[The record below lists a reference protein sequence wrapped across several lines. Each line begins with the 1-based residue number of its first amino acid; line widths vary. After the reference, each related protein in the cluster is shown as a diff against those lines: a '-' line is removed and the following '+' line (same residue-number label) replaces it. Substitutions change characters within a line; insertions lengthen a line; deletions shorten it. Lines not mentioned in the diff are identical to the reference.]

1 MSQPTEEQI
10 REALRKVKYPGYTRD
25 IVSFGLVKGIKIEG
39 GWVRLTLAFAT
50 EDEGK
55 QAAIVEETRKELLL
69 VPGVSEVVIEKS
81 RRQAPS
87 GAGPAAGRW
96 EKKKLAGADHI
107 VAVASGKGGVGKST
121 VAVNLA
127 LALTEQGVKT
137 GLLDADMYGPSMGL
151 MLGIRERPAVSAQD
165 KKLIPI
171 EKHGLQVMSLAFLI
185 SEDTPVIWRGLMVM
199 QVLNQ
204 FLHQVA
210 WDCRVMVVDLPPGTG
225 DTQLT
230 LVQGTPLDGGVVVT
244 TPQDIALEDARRA
257 LRMFQEVDVPVLGV
271 IENMSG
277 FECPHCHKT
286 TDVFLHGGGEKI
298 AHAYE
303 VPLLGKIPLLPE
315 IARGGD
321 SGTPLMLASPQ
332 GAAAQV
338 FREVASRLAG
348 ETLARARP

>member
-10 REALRKVKYPGYTRD
+10 KEVLRRVNYPGYTRD

-39 GWVRLTLAFAT
+39 EWVRVTLAFGT
-50 EDEGK
+50 EDEAK
-55 QAAIVEETRKELLL
+55 QAMIAQKAREALLA
-69 VPGVSEVVIEKS
+69 VPGVREAVVEKT
-81 RRQAPS
+81 RRQPQAAAAP
-87 GAGPAAGRW
+87 GGGGL
-96 EKKKLAGADHI
+96 EKKRLEGVDHI
-107 VAVASGKGGVGKST
+107 IAVASGKGGVGKST

-127 LALTEQGVKT
+127 LALAEQGVKT
-137 GLLDADMYGPSMGL
+137 GLLDADMYGPSMGV
-151 MLGIRERPAVSAQD
+151 MLGIKERPRVSAQD

-230 LVQGTPLDGGVVVT
+230 LVQGTPLAGGVVVT

-277 FECPHCHKT
+277 FECPHCHQT
-286 TDVFLHGGGEKI
+286 TDVFLRGGGAKI
-298 AHAYE
+298 AGAYE

-321 SGTPLMLASPQ
+321 GGRPLMLASPKT
-332 GAAAQV
+332 AAAEV
-338 FREVASRLAG
+338 FREVAARLA
-348 ETLARARP
+348 ERTFAAARS